1 MRDINRIDKFC
12 AELAELWKEVPDWRF
27 GQFICN
33 TFGNLGGDPFFIED
47 DKMMEKLTRLIGP
60 SIAPVVPDDK

>member
-12 AELAELWKEVPDWRF
+12 DDLAELWKKVPDWRF

-33 TFGNLGGDPFFIED
+33 TFGYLGVDPFFIEED
-47 DKMMEKLTRLIGP
+47 EMIKKLGEIMDN
-60 SIAPVVPDDK
+60 SIAPKGANNE